1 MVAKQ
6 IPLYQRSK
14 YLTKLLLHGF
24 GLNVFEKYFPL
35 IVIEIKMK
43 KPEEILVIS
52 RKTFRTIKKQDSHQR
67 RVVY

>member
-1 MVAKQ
+1 MCVKN
-6 IPLYQRSK
+6 
-14 YLTKLLLHGF
+14 T
-24 GLNVFEKYFPL
+24 FPL

-43 KPEEILVIS
+43 KREEILVIS